1 MFQILVLFKSASQGK
16 REMLSNLLLD
26 GWADLGSGGDAEHQ
40 LLSTHLCV
48 IMCPALCG
56 NL

>member
-1 MFQILVLFKSASQGK
+1 MIHILVLFKSASQGK
-16 REMLSNLLLD
+16 HEMLSNLLLD
-26 GWADLGSGGDAEHQ
+26 DWDDLGSAGDAEHQ

-48 IMCPALCG
+48 VMYPALCG

>member
-1 MFQILVLFKSASQGK
+1 MVRILVLFKSASQGK
-16 REMLSNLLLD
+16 HEMLSNLLLD
-26 GWADLGSGGDAEHQ
+26 GWADLGSGEDAEHQ

-48 IMCPALCG
+48 VMYPALCG

>member
-1 MFQILVLFKSASQGK
+1 MIQILVLFKSASQGK
-16 REMLSNLLLD
+16 HEMLSNLLLD
-26 GWADLGSGGDAEHQ
+26 DWDDLGSAGDAEHQ

-48 IMCPALCG
+48 VMYPALCG